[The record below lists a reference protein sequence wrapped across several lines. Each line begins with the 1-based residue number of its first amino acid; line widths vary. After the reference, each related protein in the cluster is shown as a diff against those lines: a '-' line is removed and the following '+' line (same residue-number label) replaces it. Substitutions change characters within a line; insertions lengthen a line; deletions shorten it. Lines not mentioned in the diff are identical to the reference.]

1 MGDSATVAAAD
12 IARLAGVGRAA
23 VSNWRR
29 RFDDFPVPVGGTSS
43 SPLFSL
49 TEVEEWLRRQ
59 GKLAE
64 VPLGERV
71 WQELRAGVEDLRLA
85 EAVGQVGA
93 FLLFLDR
100 SPKTWAKLA
109 KKDDDV
115 LSASLAAELVMDD
128 LPGPTGV
135 SPGRPPA
142 AGSALDD
149 RPERGEAAGPSM
161 VSVPLL
167 RAVAELTAEQG
178 AAKTFDFICER
189 YLDAH
194 SRRVVTLSP
203 DVADLMT
210 TLSAAGD
217 GTVLDPLCGLGTLLL
232 SAAASGATAL
242 SGQERDEHAA
252 RIAAVRLLLHGHPA
266 TVRVGDALRD
276 DRFPSLQADAVV
288 CGPPFAER
296 AWGYEELAGDIRWQ
310 YGLPPRGEPEL
321 PWVQHALFH
330 LRPGGHAVVLM
341 PSAAADRRSGR
352 RIRAQLLR
360 AGALR
365 AVVALPAGTAPNALG
380 SPHLWIL
387 RRPEPGDP
395 IPSHVLMIDAA
406 DLPWPRV
413 RETVLD
419 GWRAF
424 TAAPGEAADGRGR
437 AADGRGGA
445 GLRGTAETRV
455 GADTPGTVPLIELL
469 DEDVDLTPARH
480 ATGRSAAGAGQQF
493 AASLDALSASAAVLQ
508 RAAEELRTLTA
519 SADELPRTT
528 VAEQVRAGAIVV
540 CQAPRGESGAGAV
553 TVHQA
558 PSGEPDAGAAPM
570 LTVNDVIAGR
580 PPTGRAAPAPGSVTS
595 ASGSSAPSA
604 PGPVIL
610 EPGDVVVPAGSRAF
624 AARVVTEGG
633 ALLGPGLYLLRPDP
647 ERIDPDCL
655 AGFLRLAG
663 SQTSR
668 RGQTGS
674 SRSDIRR
681 VELPRLPLA
690 EQRRLGDAFR
700 RLAAVETAASGLAEQ
715 GSALVR
721 LGLQGLGDG
730 TLRG

>member
-1 MGDSATVAAAD
+1 MRDSATVAAAD

-29 RFDDFPVPVGGTSS
+29 RFEDFPAPVGGTSS

-71 WQELRAGVEDLRLA
+71 WQELRADVEDLRLA
-85 EAVGQVGA
+85 EAVGRVGA

-109 KKDDDV
+109 RKDDDA
-115 LSASLAAELVMDD
+115 LSESLAAELDMDD
-128 LPGPTGV
+128 LPEPTG
-135 SPGRPPA
+135 A
-142 AGSALDD
+142 
-149 RPERGEAAGPSM
+149 PS
-161 VSVPLL
+161 VAVAVQLL
-167 RAVAELTAEQG
+167 RSVAELAAGQG
-178 AAKTFDFICER
+178 AAATFDFLCER

-203 DVADLMT
+203 EVADLMT
-210 TLSAAGD
+210 SLSAAGD

-296 AWGYEELAGDIRWQ
+296 AWGYEELSGDVRWQ

-330 LRPGGHAVVLM
+330 LKPGGHAVVLM

-365 AVVALPAGTAPNALG
+365 AVVALPAGAAPNALG

-419 GWRAF
+419 GWRSF
-424 TAAPGEAADGRGR
+424 TGVPGETADEQGEAGPR
-437 AADGRGGA
+437 AAAAGRGGP
-445 GLRGTAETRV
+445 GLGGTAETQV
-455 GADTPGTVPLIELL
+455 GADIQMGADTPGAVPLIELL

-480 ATGRSAAGAGQQF
+480 ATVRSAASTGQEF
-493 AASLDALSASAAVLQ
+493 TTALDALAASAAALQ
-508 RAAEELRTLTA
+508 RAAEDLRALTA

-540 CQAPRGESGAGAV
+540 CQAPRGEPGAV
-553 TVHQA
+553 AVQQA
-558 PSGEPDAGAAPM
+558 PPGEPGADMVPV
-570 LTVNDVIAGR
+570 LTVDDVIADR
-580 PPTGRAAPAPGSVTS
+580 PPTGRAAPAPVASAPAPVT
-595 ASGSSAPSA
+595 SGSSTTSA
-604 PGPVIL
+604 PGVVVL
-610 EPGDVVVPAGSRAF
+610 EPGDVVVPAGSRVL

-633 ALLGPGLYLLRPDP
+633 ALLGPGLHLLRPDL

-655 AGFLRLAG
+655 AGFLRIAG
-663 SQTSR
+663 SQGPR
-668 RGQTGS
+668 RGQTGG

-721 LGLQGLGDG
+721 LALQGLGDG

>member
-109 KKDDDV
+109 RKDDDA
-115 LSASLAAELVMDD
+115 LSAPLAAELAMDD
-128 LPGPTGV
+128 LPGPTGA

-149 RPERGEAAGPSM
+149 RPERGEAAGPST

-167 RAVAELTAEQG
+167 RSVAELAAERG
-178 AAKTFDFICER
+178 AAATFDFLCER

-217 GTVLDPLCGLGTLLL
+217 GVVLDPLCGLGTLLL

-276 DRFPSLQADAVV
+276 DRFASLQADAVV

-296 AWGYEELAGDIRWQ
+296 AWGYEELAGDVRWQ

-380 SPHLWIL
+380 SPHLWVL
-387 RRPEPGDP
+387 RKPEHGDP

-419 GWRAF
+419 GWRSF
-424 TAAPGEAADGRGR
+424 TVVPGGAANAQ
-437 AADGRGGA
+437 GGA
-445 GLRGTAETRV
+445 GLRGTAETQV
-455 GADTPGTVPLIELL
+455 GVDTPGAVPLIELL

-480 ATGRSAAGAGQQF
+480 VTGRSAAGTGQEF
-493 AASLDALSASAAVLQ
+493 TASLDALAASAAALQ
-508 RAAEELRTLTA
+508 RAVEELRTLTA

-528 VAEQVRAGAIVV
+528 VAEQVRAGTIVV
-540 CQAPRGESGAGAV
+540 FQAPRGEPGAGAV
-553 TVHQA
+553 TVQQA
-558 PSGEPDAGAAPM
+558 SPGEPDAGTTPM
-570 LTVNDVIAGR
+570 LTVEDVIAGR
-580 PPTGRAAPAPGSVTS
+580 PPTGRAEPAPGSVAST
-595 ASGSSAPSA
+595 SGSSAPSA
-604 PGPVIL
+604 PGSVIL
-610 EPGDVVVPAGSRAF
+610 EPGDVVVPAGSRSF

-647 ERIDPDCL
+647 ERVDPDCL
-655 AGFLRLAG
+655 AGFLRIAG

-700 RLAAVETAASGLAEQ
+700 RLAAVEAATSGLAER
-715 GSALVR
+715 GSTLVR
-721 LGLQGLGDG
+721 LGIQGLGDG